1 MKKDKEISRAEKLAQ
16 KTDAFLGSNKKIL
29 VIILVV
35 VLLILVGVGI
45 GTAIYSKNINS
56 KYDELYNLEQSYS
69 SLIVLDE
76 SSNEYN
82 TAVSEFESE
91 AEAFLQGNKIDSF
104 LGARATLLLAD
115 VKFLEENWTESY
127 ELYLAVA
134 EAHDDDY
141 YGPLCYINAAV
152 AAENNSDSNEAL
164 RLYTYVWDTY
174 GVTCPQAP
182 QALFNQARLEYA
194 NGSTD
199 VARSIFEQLTSEFPN
214 SSYSAIAE
222 SWLLMF

>member
-35 VLLILVGVGI
+35 ILLILVGVGI

-115 VKFLEENWTESY
+115 VKFLEEKWTESY

>member
-1 MKKDKEISRAEKLAQ
+1 MKKDKEISRAEKLAR

-35 VLLILVGVGI
+35 ILLILVGVGI

>member
-35 VLLILVGVGI
+35 ILLILVGVGI

-69 SLIVLDE
+69 SLIVLDD

>member
-35 VLLILVGVGI
+35 ILLILVGVGI

-134 EAHDDDY
+134 EAHDDGRHGRPDRR
-141 YGPLCYINAAV
+141 GAG
-152 AAENNSDSNEAL
+152 L
-164 RLYTYVWDTY
+164 R
-174 GVTCPQAP
+174 
-182 QALFNQARLEYA
+182 
-194 NGSTD
+194 
-199 VARSIFEQLTSEFPN
+199 
-214 SSYSAIAE
+214 
-222 SWLLMF
+222 

>member
-35 VLLILVGVGI
+35 ILLILVGVGI

-222 SWLLMF
+222 SWLLLF

>member
-214 SSYSAIAE
+214 SSYTAIAE

>member
-16 KTDAFLGSNKKIL
+16 KTDAFLCSNKKIL

>member
-35 VLLILVGVGI
+35 ILLILVGVGI

-199 VARSIFEQLTSEFPN
+199 VARSIFEQLTSEFPT

>member
-35 VLLILVGVGI
+35 ILLILVGVGI

-91 AEAFLQGNKIDSF
+91 AEAFLQVNKIDSF

>member
-35 VLLILVGVGI
+35 ILLILVGVGI
-45 GTAIYSKNINS
+45 STAIYSKNINS

>member
-35 VLLILVGVGI
+35 ILLILVGVGI

>member
-1 MKKDKEISRAEKLAQ
+1 MKKNKEISRAEKLAQ

>member
-35 VLLILVGVGI
+35 ILLILVGVGI

-91 AEAFLQGNKIDSF
+91 AEAFLQVNKIDSF

-164 RLYTYVWDTY
+164 RLYTYVCDTY

>member
-69 SLIVLDE
+69 SLIALDE
-76 SSNEYN
+76 SSSEYN

-174 GVTCPQAP
+174 GVSCPEAP
-182 QALFNQARLEYA
+182 QALFNQARIEYQ
-194 NGSTD
+194 NGNAEI
-199 VARSIFEQLTSEFPN
+199 ARSLFEQLTSEFP
-214 SSYSAIAE
+214 SSYYSAIAR
-222 SWLLMF
+222 SWLLTY

>member
-104 LGARATLLLAD
+104 LGAKATLLLAD

>member
-29 VIILVV
+29 VIILVA

-69 SLIVLDE
+69 SLIALDK
-76 SSNEYN
+76 SSSEYN
-82 TAVSEFESE
+82 TAISEFESE
-91 AEAFLQGNKIDSF
+91 AETFLQGNKIDSF